1 MKRRAML
8 ASVILVGVVALGALG
23 ATSAAADPSLGNV
36 PRHQHYIENPSGAM
50 VRVGPD
56 VCANPNLQKA
66 FNQFHN
72 NLHAATTGG
81 IGPVAPGLHDDVGG
95 EITFISPCP
104 A

>member
-1 MKRRAML
+1 ML

-72 NLHAATTGG
+72 NIHVASGSA
-81 IGPVAPGLHDDVGG
+81 IGPVAPGLHNFKGADLQAGG
-95 EITFISPCP
+95 C
-104 A
+104 